1 MLRYFLPTGLQC
13 PNISPA
19 DWFCIGLLD
28 HSFRH
33 RTISPRR
40 ILLLRLIYQDKLT
53 RIIPPISQT
62 CRTSSFL
69 SLSLHIIAYTT
80 VSFISVCTPASGKEL
95 WRYVFSPL
103 FFSFF
108 FFHWLVSQ
116 KIPGGRTVQDGGLR
130 ENPVEGNFPLLH
142 IGWLFDKRR
151 ARRREYVGGYL
162 LIFRI
167 SFFLSVFLLLGLAY
181 KAREVHIPLPVV
193 FSFLSL

>member
-1 MLRYFLPTGLQC
+1 MALRFQ
-13 PNISPA
+13 
-19 DWFCIGLLD
+19 
-28 HSFRH
+28 
-33 RTISPRR
+33 
-40 ILLLRLIYQDKLT
+40 
-53 RIIPPISQT
+53 
-62 CRTSSFL
+62 SSFL
-69 SLSLHIIAYTT
+69 
-80 VSFISVCTPASGKEL
+80 
-95 WRYVFSPL
+95 
-103 FFSFF
+103 FF
-108 FFHWLVSQ
+108 FFFFIGWEVKKYQ
-116 KIPGGRTVQDGGLR
+116 VVGRFKMVGLR